1 MRIVH
6 ITDVYRPQVGGIE
19 IFVDDLAHRQA
30 AAGHDVT
37 VLTPTPAPP
46 GEPTSGPV
54 MVVRAGSPS
63 KVLAGRDALRLGR
76 YDVAHVHL
84 SVVSPFST
92 LVAQAGVAVCTPT
105 VNTVHS
111 MWQGREA
118 WVRTVGMLA
127 GWNRWPVVWT
137 SVSAA
142 AAADVRRVLPHDHR
156 VVVVPNAVDV
166 AWWREARRSAEP
178 APDTPVTLVTVM
190 RLVRRKRPLPMVRIL
205 REVRDL
211 VLAEVP
217 LRAVMVGDGP
227 LEARTR
233 AAVRRH
239 GMDQWVSL
247 PGRLSRGQI
256 RDLYRTADVYVAPA
270 ALESFGIAAL
280 EARAAGLPV
289 VAMGRGGVGDFITGG
304 VEGFL
309 CEDDNEMART
319 VAELVLDAERRSA
332 MAAHN
337 ASVAPNLDW
346 EAALGRFDVA
356 YELAMRAQ
364 QSNRRVHGLRT
375 ARLIE

>member
-37 VLTPTPAPP
+37 VLTPTPALL
-46 GEPTSGPV
+46 GETTSGPV
-54 MVVRAGSPS
+54 TVVRAGSSS

-92 LVAQAGVAVCTPT
+92 LVAQAGVAAGTPT

-111 MWQGREA
+111 MWKGREA
-118 WVRTVGMLA
+118 WVRAVGMLA

-137 SVSAA
+137 SVSSA
-142 AAADVRRVLPHDHR
+142 AAADVCRVLPSDHR

-166 AWWREARRSAEP
+166 AWWREVDRSAEL
-178 APDTPVTLVTVM
+178 ATGGPVTLMTVM
-190 RLVRRKRPLPMVRIL
+190 RLVGRKRPLPFVRIL
-205 REVRDL
+205 REVRGK
-211 VLAEVP
+211 VPAEIP
-217 LRAVMVGDGP
+217 IRAVIVGDGP

-233 AAVRRH
+233 DALRRR
-239 GMDQWVSL
+239 GMDRWVSL

-256 RDLYRTADVYVAPA
+256 RDLYRTADAYVAPA
-270 ALESFGIAAL
+270 ELESFGIAAL

-289 VAMGRGGVGDFITGG
+289 VAMGSGGVADFITDG

-309 CEDDNEMART
+309 CGDDNEMART
-319 VAELVLDAERRSA
+319 VAELVLDVERRSA

-337 ASVAPNLDW
+337 AAVAPNLDW
-346 EAALGRFDVA
+346 EAVVDRFDVA
-356 YELAMRAQ
+356 YGLAMQAQ
-364 QSNRRVHGLRT
+364 DWNRRVFGLRT
-375 ARLIE
+375 ARLID